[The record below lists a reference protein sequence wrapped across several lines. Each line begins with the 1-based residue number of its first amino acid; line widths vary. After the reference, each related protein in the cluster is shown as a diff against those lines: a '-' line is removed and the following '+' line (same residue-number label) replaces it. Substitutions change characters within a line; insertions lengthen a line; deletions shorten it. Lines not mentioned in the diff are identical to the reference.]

1 MKLLAST
8 IVALCATVALAN
20 PPATAPAAAAT
31 TTTTTTTTAPA
42 AGHET
47 ATTAAPAGHEM
58 AAHKEMKKAG
68 KMAKMDCTKEENKT
82 KDECKAAHK

>member
-20 PPATAPAAAAT
+20 PPAPAAAAT

-42 AGHET
+42 AGHDT
-47 ATTAAPAGHEM
+47 ATMAAPAGGHEM
-58 AAHKEMKKAG
+58 AMAHGKKPG
-68 KMAKMDCTKEENKT
+68 KMAKMDCSKEENKT